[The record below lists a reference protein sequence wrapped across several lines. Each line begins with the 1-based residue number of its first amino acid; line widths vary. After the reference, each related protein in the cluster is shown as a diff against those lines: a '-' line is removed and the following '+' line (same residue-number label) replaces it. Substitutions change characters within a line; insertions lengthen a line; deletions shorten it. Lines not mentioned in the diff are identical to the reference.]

1 MPMKRARK
9 GGVSTMHY
17 MVLLVAVVIVA
28 LAVTFL
34 VSHDNPYVI
43 TGFATSQVGNLSA
56 SVATYISCTWS
67 NDALSISFGS
77 NLNPGTYD
85 INATQNFN
93 ASTFNNTFYNVTVDT
108 FSNVAA
114 NITVKGEN
122 LVSGSNIIGVTNISW
137 ASNGTS
143 ANGSNM
149 ISGNGIVLNTTFN
162 VGNPVGTARAVAST
176 THFRFWVDIPNGTV
190 AGSYTGNYTMQCSA
204 AT

>member
-1 MPMKRARK
+1 MKRARR
-9 GGVSTMHY
+9 GEVSTMHY
-17 MVLLVAVVIVA
+17 MVLLLAVVIVA
-28 LAVTFL
+28 LGVTFL
-34 VSHDNPYVI
+34 ISHDSPPVI

-56 SVATYISCTWS
+56 NIATYISCTWS
-67 NDALSISFGS
+67 NDALAISFGS

-93 ASTFNNTFYNVTVDT
+93 LTTFNNTFYNVTVDT

-122 LVSGSNIIGVTNISW
+122 LVSGGNVIGVTNITW
-137 ASNGTS
+137 ASNGTN
-143 ANGSNM
+143 ANGTNM
-149 ISGNGIVLNTTFN
+149 ISSNGIVLNTTFN
-162 VGNPVGTARAVAST
+162 IGNAVGVARGVGST

-190 AGSYTGNYTMQCSA
+190 AGSYTGNYTMQCSG